1 MIVLETPR
9 FVLQKDLR
17 EDFLY
22 QNTFGC
28 YQSKIVL
35 CPKGFHSTE
44 CFRHYE
50 ALKQGC
56 IVISEKLSDSYLY
69 NNSPIIQLDNWNGI
83 RKIVNDLLQD
93 ESLLMKK
100 SEESLRWYEN
110 VMSEKATA
118 MYVLSKI
125 EQ

>member
-1 MIVLETPR
+1 MKLLNKVALL
-9 FVLQKDLR
+9 FQKNFQIL
-17 EDFLY
+17 
-22 QNTFGC
+22 N
-28 YQSKIVL
+28 
-35 CPKGFHSTE
+35 
-44 CFRHYE
+44 
-50 ALKQGC
+50 
-56 IVISEKLSDSYLY
+56 LY

>member
-1 MIVLETPR
+1 MKLLNKVALL
-9 FVLQKDLR
+9 FQKNFQIL
-17 EDFLY
+17 
-22 QNTFGC
+22 
-28 YQSKIVL
+28 I
-35 CPKGFHSTE
+35 
-44 CFRHYE
+44 
-50 ALKQGC
+50 
-56 IVISEKLSDSYLY
+56 LY